1 MKEYNEKTVIQT
13 LEWLLDNSDEVMH
26 GNAISSYGCLYYDTH
41 NSLIDAIGLLGGDV
55 SKYDYIDPDNPDIGG
70 RV

>member
-1 MKEYNEKTVIQT
+1 MKEYNEKTIIKALQ
-13 LEWLLDNSDEVMH
+13 WLLDSSEDVLL
-26 GNAISSYGCLYYDTH
+26 GNAVSPVGTLYYDTH

-55 SKYDYIDPDNPDIGG
+55 SKYDYIDPDNPDIDG